1 MLPVSQWIFC
11 AQILELWLRGLSF
24 MIMYLMYGTFLYH
37 VLLWR
42 TVMPWTLAVMVLTLN
57 GAGTILNYFK
67 SVERYDII
75 ILINE
80 IYFSKIYTTIKCITK
95 ISITKIY
102 KINFYITMYI
112 IFAKSYIFKFLVGKA
127 HVERYHI
134 KTFITE
140 IYFSKI
146 CSATKY
152 IAKISITKIY
162 TINFYITMFIIFAK
176 FCNLNFFIDKAHIIK
191 ICINMNCLS
200 QNAFYV
206 LGVYLTDVC
215 SITLS
220 ILKIYF
226 WDVNLIKTSVIQ
238 SLLYNLIKISVIQF
252 YPLKNNLSKNF
263 LSKIYLSET
272 YNYLSIVNLL
282 KNLCAKIQKISYI
295 KSSTSYPTVFLF
307 ISQILEIKLLKINV
321 FIFYVP
327 RLNLYFFKF
336 SFQENFLKHYTLLQ
350 KLLSSNNLIFYHG
363 S

>member
-1 MLPVSQWIFC
+1 MC
-11 AQILELWLRGLSF
+11 G
-24 MIMYLMYGTFLYH
+24 
-37 VLLWR
+37 
-42 TVMPWTLAVMVLTLN
+42 
-57 GAGTILNYFK
+57 
-67 SVERYDII
+67 
-75 ILINE
+75 
-80 IYFSKIYTTIKCITK
+80 
-95 ISITKIY
+95 
-102 KINFYITMYI
+102 
-112 IFAKSYIFKFLVGKA
+112 
-127 HVERYHI
+127 
-134 KTFITE
+134 
-140 IYFSKI
+140 
-146 CSATKY
+146 
-152 IAKISITKIY
+152 
-162 TINFYITMFIIFAK
+162 
-176 FCNLNFFIDKAHIIK
+176 IIK
-191 ICINMNCLS
+191 ISCVYSHLFYQLLVRYFMSNILFTGYDRTKGSILS
-200 QNAFYV
+200 RVYV

-226 WDVNLIKTSVIQ
+226 LDVNLIKTSVIQ